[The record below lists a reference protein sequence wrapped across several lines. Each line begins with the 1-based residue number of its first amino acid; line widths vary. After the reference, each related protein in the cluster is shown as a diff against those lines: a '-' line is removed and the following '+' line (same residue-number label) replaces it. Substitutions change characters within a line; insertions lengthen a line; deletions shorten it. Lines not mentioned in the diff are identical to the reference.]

1 MERKLASEFPDMTQH
16 ISMSIYPLNI
26 FQVLLENIPRLALS
40 KIVKPNK
47 IFPKSNELNVG
58 NVTFY
63 ETFVAYI
70 N

>member
-1 MERKLASEFPDMTQH
+1 
-16 ISMSIYPLNI
+16 MSIYALNI
-26 FQVLLENIPRLALS
+26 FQVLLENIPRLPLN